1 METSFFLR
9 TQRLG
14 FRLWTEADL
23 ELAVGLWGDA
33 DVTRLIGGPFSAD
46 QIRERLAREIANGH
60 TSQVQYW
67 PIFLLASGEHAGCCG
82 LRPYQVERRVYEIG
96 FHLRR
101 ACWGQGLAVE
111 ASRAV
116 IEYAFN
122 RLEATEL
129 FAGHH
134 PDNVASRR
142 VLGKL
147 DFQYTHDEFYAPTGL
162 KHPSYRLTREKF
174 VERFRED

>member
-1 METSFFLR
+1 MYFLR

-14 FRLWTEADL
+14 FRPWTEADL

-33 DVTRLIGGPFSAD
+33 DVTHLIGGPFSAD
-46 QIRERLAREIANGH
+46 QIRERLAREIANWH
-60 TSQVQYW
+60 TYQVQYW

-82 LRPYQVERRVYEIG
+82 LRPYQVERRLYEIG

-111 ASRAV
+111 AARAV
-116 IEYAFN
+116 MEHAFN
-122 RLEATEL
+122 RLEAAEL

-134 PDNVASRR
+134 PDNAASRR

-147 DFQYTHDEFYAPTGL
+147 GFQYTHDEFYAPTGL
-162 KHPSYRLTREKF
+162 MHPSYRLTREEF
-174 VERFRED
+174 VKGFKED